1 MGDGADRPHPALLY
15 WLSIRDP
22 LRSHRLVHLM
32 GLYGLAVALFALAV
46 IGAGA
51 VGYSKG
57 SASRNPEIAT
67 LEASIAT
74 SKELARQAERKAAET
89 AAQVVTVYKD
99 RVKVIRETV
108 PGETQLVEVIRR
120 DSTCDLPPSFRVLHD
135 TAAGSPTPQDSAEP
149 VGAAVA
155 AQTIAENYRAARE
168 TAAKLEALQAYL
180 NRIEEAK

>member
-1 MGDGADRPHPALLY
+1 MGF
-15 WLSIRDP
+15 
-22 LRSHRLVHLM
+22 
-32 GLYGLAVALFALAV
+32 YGLAAALFALAV
-46 IGAGA
+46 MGAG
-51 VGYSKG
+51 VIGYGKG
-57 SASRNPEIAT
+57 SASRNPEIAE
-67 LEASIAT
+67 LKASIEV
-74 SKELARQAERKAAET
+74 SRELAKRAERKAAET

-99 RVKVIRETV
+99 RVKVIRETI

-168 TAAKLEALQAYL
+168 NAAKLEALQSYL
-180 NRIEEAK
+180 AKI